1 MCISFAAYVWF
12 GNASGPGSV
21 QGTDRT
27 GSPVSPGYCGVSS
40 CHGGGNFSTD
50 VAIQLLDENSDP
62 VTEYTPA
69 TTYTLRIS
77 IAATGAE
84 GFGFQAVALT
94 ESNAGAGEFGAP
106 AAGIQVITIS
116 NREYAEHSSRSSTSS
131 FEIDWTA
138 PDAGSG
144 AITFYA
150 AGNAV
155 NGDSNFTGD
164 DPDTSSLVIGEGLAS
179 GLRDQIA
186 SRLNLKIFPSLT
198 QTAITA
204 QWSGEVTADKIAI
217 NDLTGQTYYI
227 ENIKSGSVTEMNIP
241 VYNLPSGIY
250 FVKLLTSQGFQTQ
263 KFVKI

>member
-12 GNASGPGSV
+12 GNASGPGEV
-21 QGTDRT
+21 QNSDRT

-40 CHGGGNFSTD
+40 CHGGGNFNTD
-50 VAIQLLDENSDP
+50 VAIQLLDENSDTI
-62 VTEYTPA
+62 TEYTPA

-94 ESNAGAGEFGAP
+94 ESNAGAGEFGDP
-106 AAGIQVITIS
+106 AEGTQVVTIS
-116 NREYAEHSSRSSTSS
+116 NRDYFEHSSRSSASS

-144 AITFYA
+144 AITFYT

-155 NGDSNFTGD
+155 NGDFEFTGD
-164 DPDTSSLVIGEGLAS
+164 DPDTSSLTIAEGLAS
-179 GLRDQIA
+179 GLRDQIT
-186 SRLNLKIFPSLT
+186 SRLNLRIFPSLT
-198 QTAITA
+198 QSAVTA

-217 NDLTGQTYYI
+217 HDLTGQTYYI
-227 ENIKSGSVTEMNIP
+227 ENINSGSITEMNIP
-241 VYNLPSGIY
+241 VYNLPAGIY
-250 FVKLLTSQGFQTQ
+250 FVRLLTNQGFQTQ

>member
-1 MCISFAAYVWF
+1 MSFAAYVWF

-21 QGTDRT
+21 QNTDRT

-40 CHGGGNFSTD
+40 CHGGGDFGTN
-50 VAIQLLDENSDP
+50 VAIQLLDENRDTI
-62 VTEYTPA
+62 TEYIPA

-94 ESNAGAGEFGAP
+94 ESNAGAGEFGVP
-106 AAGIQVITIS
+106 ADGTQVITIS
-116 NREYAEHSSRSSTSS
+116 NRDYAEHSSRSNTNS

-155 NGDSNFTGD
+155 NGDFDFTGD
-164 DPDTSSLVIGEGLAS
+164 DPDTSSLNIMEGLSS

-186 SRLNLKIFPSLT
+186 NQLNLRIFPSLP
-198 QTAITA
+198 QSIITA
-204 QWSGEVTADKIAI
+204 QWSREVTVDKIAI
-217 NDLTGQTYYI
+217 NDLTGQTYYV
-227 ENIKSGSVTEMNIP
+227 ENIKSGSITEMNIP
-241 VYNLPSGIY
+241 VYNLPAGIY
-250 FVKLLTSQGFQTQ
+250 FVRLLTSKGFQTQ